1 VTRLVLV
8 RHGRTEWNRLGRIQG
23 QTDVELDDVGV
34 AQAAAVAP
42 YIAGF
47 EPVAIWASDLSRA
60 SATAA
65 RIAVECGLLV
75 RHDARLRERGFG
87 ELEGLSHR
95 EFAKRSPEEYD
106 AFRAG
111 DFDLIRAAEE
121 SGVVATRLGEAA
133 FALEDA
139 LEEGETGVIV
149 SHGAALKLLVG
160 ALIGL
165 TPEASVSSL
174 VGMDN
179 CAWAEVELQ
188 AGAGR
193 LVAYNRTAPGVAA
206 VTSA

>member
-1 VTRLVLV
+1 MTRLVLV

-23 QTDVELDDVGV
+23 QTDVDLDEVGV

-47 EPVAIWASDLSRA
+47 EPVAIWSSDLSRA

-75 RHDARLRERGFG
+75 RHDERLRERGFG
-87 ELEGLSHR
+87 EIEGLSHR
-95 EFAKRSPEEYD
+95 EFAERSPGQYD

-111 DFDLIRAAEE
+111 DFDLIDSAENSE
-121 SGVVATRLGEAA
+121 VVAARLHASARDLGAELEA
-133 FALEDA
+133 
-139 LEEGETGVIV
+139 GETAVIV

-165 TPEASVSSL
+165 SPAASVSTL

-179 CAWAEVELQ
+179 CAWAEVELR
-188 AGAGR
+188 GDAGR
-193 LVAYNRTAPGVAA
+193 LVAYNRGAPAVAELS
-206 VTSA
+206 V